1 MWIKNFLFCRIMIP
15 DLRFGWLILCW
26 YFCVLIAD
34 DPAEYNDTPGEF
46 FVVSF
51 DWLSGHKN
59 LLPMDIFR
67 LLQPPFGEKSD
78 FEAILVI
85 SHPFYGSILHWQT
98 CFLWDFYCVYY
109 NHSPSQELNFSFVW
123 YNLTSIMRFYSSWT
137 NRLSM
142 NIFFDSGQPFPEWEF
157 KFRFYWGNFIF
168 SD

>member
-1 MWIKNFLFCRIMIP
+1 MHFQSCHKLNRCWIRSITFYSLSCWFYLTSNMWIKNFLFCRIMIP

-109 NHSPSQELNFSFVW
+109 NHSPSQELNFSFV
-123 YNLTSIMRFYSSWT
+123 
-137 NRLSM
+137 
-142 NIFFDSGQPFPEWEF
+142 
-157 KFRFYWGNFIF
+157 
-168 SD
+168 